1 MRNFVADFGKYF
13 SIALVVG
20 VAVTLVWSLL
30 NRSDP
35 VDWGAAFRMAL
46 VLAVVLAFLEG
57 RKGV

>member
-1 MRNFVADFGKYF
+1 MRNFITDFGKFF
-13 SIALVVG
+13 SIALIVG
-20 VAVTLVWSLL
+20 LTVTLVWSLL
-30 NRSDP
+30 TRSAP